1 MNIDLNLKGS
11 FVNGQWFKEGKD
23 LAIINPSNKEILY
36 KVQIASKAIL
46 DQAIVSAKK
55 AQLEWQK
62 VDIKDRAKLILDIC
76 EVAEKNLETYAKI
89 DSFNVGNTIRFARND
104 IKQAIKNVRYFC
116 DSIDQ
121 IKDEIYSKKE
131 NHSNITKY
139 QPYGIVLKV
148 NAFNRPFRW
157 CLEKLAAPLLMGNA
171 LIIKNSEQAPLSALK
186 FSEVVKEKLPDGL
199 VNIICGDHEVGDYLV
214 RHPDIGRI
222 AAICS
227 VETGIKI
234 NEAASSL
241 LKKVSLELGGKNPLI
256 AFSDADPEKIVDIT
270 LKGMRFDAKGESCT
284 SPSRVFIHK
293 SLKKKYLEI
302 LKNRIGQLKIGLPWD
317 EDTDVGPVVSEKQYN
332 RVKTFI
338 DGALDEGAELFCG
351 GYQFDDKSLNKGYFI
366 KPTVLN
372 NVTQNMTVA
381 NEEIFGPVISVLEWE
396 DEKEVIKMANNVK
409 YGLTAY
415 IITNDLDKAK
425 IVADQIEAG
434 YIWINTAGRYPG
446 APFGGWK
453 LSGIGVEEC
462 IDEMKSY
469 GRIKNIN
476 MEW

>member
-1 MNIDLNLKGS
+1 MEIKLNLKGS
-11 FVNGQWFKEGKD
+11 FVDGKWFDEGKS
-23 LAIINPSNKEILY
+23 LLIINPATGQVLSEVKIVPKNILG
-36 KVQIASKAIL
+36 
-46 DQAIVSAKK
+46 QAIAGAKK
-55 AQLEWQK
+55 AQKEWAK
-62 VDIKDRAKLILDIC
+62 INIKDRAKKILQLCDI
-76 EVAEKNLETYAKI
+76 AEKNLETYAKI
-89 DSFNVGNTIRFARND
+89 DCYNVGNTIRFARND
-104 IKQAIKNVRYFC
+104 IKSAIKNVKYFC
-116 DSIDQ
+116 DHVDE
-121 IKDEIYSKKE
+121 IKDETFSNKI

-139 QPYGIVLKV
+139 QPYGIVLKI

-171 LIIKNSEQAPLSALK
+171 IIIKNSEQAPLSALK
-186 FSEVVKEKLPDGL
+186 FSEVIKDILPDGL
-199 VNIICGDHEVGDYLV
+199 VSIICGDHEVGDYLV

-222 AAICS
+222 AGICS

-234 NEAASSL
+234 NEAASTL

-256 AFSDADPEKIVDIT
+256 AFSDADPEKIVEVT

-284 SPSRVFIHK
+284 SPTRVFIHK

-302 LKNRIGQLKIGLPWD
+302 LKEKIENLKIGLPWE
-317 EDTDVGPVVSEKQYN
+317 EDTDVGPVVSKKQYDTI
-332 RVKTFI
+332 KSFI
-338 DGALDEGAELFCG
+338 DGAIQEGAELYTG
-351 GYQFDDKSLNKGYFI
+351 GYDIKDQKLKDGFFI

-372 NVTQNMTVA
+372 NVTQNLTVA
-381 NEEIFGPVISVLEWE
+381 NEEIFGPVVSVLEWD
-396 DEKEVIKMANNVK
+396 DEEEVIKMANSVK

-415 IITNDLDKAK
+415 IITNDMDKAK
-425 IVADQIEAG
+425 NVADQIESG
-434 YIWINTAGRYPG
+434 YIWVNAAGRYPG

-462 IDEMKSY
+462 LDEMKSY